1 MVGSLDCG
9 ENCAQTC
16 GESLD
21 DMASDVS
28 YAGIPAQCGV
38 QHKGLTTCP
47 GVFSHLV
54 RLLR

>member
-38 QHKGLTTCP
+38 QYKGLTICP